1 MYARLTLLPALR
13 QSAAVNVGQS
23 RCAFSLRSW
32 DVFAYDLLP
41 NRLRLLDRS
50 AYPQN
55 YTEDSMEHFRVMTKL
70 RMLSTFVCLAA
81 VSSGQRRPIALRF
94 QLALLGRFRTLAP
107 LPIGCTPSGFA
118 SWMGYASQALG
129 VLVRVGCTP
138 CGASTPRLSTSSSLR
153 RLTGLLREKLH
164 LRAGFTLR
172 CFQRLSFPDAATQLH
187 GWRHDWYTVGPS
199 TPVLS
204 Y

>member
-1 MYARLTLLPALR
+1 MHPQNYTEDSMEHFRGEIYARLTLLPALR
-13 QSAAVNVGQS
+13 QSAAVNVSQS
-23 RCAFSLRSW
+23 
-32 DVFAYDLLP
+32 P
-41 NRLRLLDRS
+41 
-50 AYPQN
+50 
-55 YTEDSMEHFRVMTKL
+55 
-70 RMLSTFVCLAA
+70 
-81 VSSGQRRPIALRF
+81 ALRAWF
-94 QLALLGRFRTLAP
+94 LGRFRTLAP
-107 LPIGCTPSGFA
+107 LPIGCTPVGFA

-138 CGASTPRLSTSSSLR
+138 CSASTPRLSTSSSLR

>member
-1 MYARLTLLPALR
+1 MH
-13 QSAAVNVGQS
+13 
-23 RCAFSLRSW
+23 
-32 DVFAYDLLP
+32 
-41 NRLRLLDRS
+41 
-50 AYPQN
+50 PQN
-55 YTEDSMEHFRVMTKL
+55 YTEDSIEHFRVMTKL

-94 QLALLGRFRTLAP
+94 PLALLGRFRTLAP
-107 LPIGCTPSGFA
+107 LPIGCTPAGFA

-153 RLTGLLREKLH
+153 RLTGFLREKLH

-187 GWRHDWYTVGPS
+187 SWRHDWYTVGPS